1 MEDMIRD
8 NMFLPYKGQTVLRGK
23 VKLFSYDRFYIVSIR
38 CLWDVVEKDLGVAA
52 YNIDTKRLELENI
65 VDSFENVVAYF
76 SCTCAMESN
85 NLREE
90 LKKKRDVGWHFGLL
104 CPRQNMVPQ
113 NLKRKYPKRSCLLV
127 LMSHL
132 ADQFKQEV
140 VVDEIIKRNSKI
152 IASTVDLVS
161 EDVCDKMKKLSL
173 DEATIAANSQ
183 YSDREEPVFT
193 ILLFQDG
200 VGLCNPIG
208 NRNTKHNMVN
218 FYWTLCNIP
227 PKYRSKLSA
236 INLLISVNKIK
247 LNKYGFEAVMK
258 PFLDDM
264 DKLFRGYFF
273 TINGKEQLC
282 FGNVILC
289 IGDNEGQHQIGGF
302 KVGIGF
308 ALRKCRRCFAT
319 AEDIQGNLKPTL
331 FVNRSK
337 QEHCRVC
344 QIIETLPNG
353 TAKDQIQVNYGIIG
367 RSALSFLN
375 DFDVTKQLPND
386 IMHDLLEGVVPYEIK
401 LCLEALI
408 KDKFFTLEEFNYLLQ
423 TFEFSYSD
431 KKSKPEA
438 LKSSIF
444 TTDDRKIKYSAE
456 NARILLKI
464 IPYLLDVFL
473 PVDNV
478 YFQFLSSLSRIVALA
493 FSPLFTFGTIGY
505 LSQIIEEHCSVFKSI
520 FPQENL
526 IPKHHYLFETPS
538 LIPRFGPPVRYSCM
552 RFEAMHKTFKS
563 FLPFCNFS
571 HLETSLA
578 NRYLKHTA
586 TSSFLCSSREDGP
599 GKSIPPAEMD
609 LIRKKHPF
617 DDFPVHSSYLNWI
630 TLNGTKYIARHCFL
644 AVDADSNT
652 ELPMFGK
659 LVKII
664 CAKVP
669 IFVLSML
676 ETFRF
681 DNDFVGYQVSP
692 EFSQEQMKPFT
703 GLLDYNIYQVVKN
716 QADDRFVP
724 LKYDLCDIIS
734 EHICGNNPLMK

>member
-1 MEDMIRD
+1 MYC
-8 NMFLPYKGQTVLRGK
+8 FQ
-23 VKLFSYDRFYIVSIR
+23 
-38 CLWDVVEKDLGVAA
+38 
-52 YNIDTKRLELENI
+52 
-65 VDSFENVVAYF
+65 
-76 SCTCAMESN
+76 
-85 NLREE
+85 
-90 LKKKRDVGWHFGLL
+90 
-104 CPRQNMVPQ
+104 
-113 NLKRKYPKRSCLLV
+113 
-127 LMSHL
+127 
-132 ADQFKQEV
+132 V

-173 DEATIAANSQ
+173 DEATIAAVCESTQIYSNPFFGLHTKYMQDKYLEEHIIFTKPIEVELGKILKQVQSPKTKELELKEVPETCVYISIIDKIQHLLSNDEMATVLLQKPKFSREGVFYDIFDGSFFKNSQ

-319 AEDIQGNLKPTL
+319 AEDIRGNLKPTL

-526 IPKHHYLFETPS
+526 IPKHHYLLETPS

-630 TLNGTKYIARHCFL
+630 TLNGTKYIAGHCFL